1 MGGAGNQVVD
11 LGDGAVDVRLESI
24 MMTRRDLLTLGA
36 LAAAGSAALPDV
48 LLAKPSRRL
57 HSLPAALAAL
67 ETVNHGRLGVAVIDT
82 GSGERSGYRAGE
94 RFAMCSTFK
103 MMLVAAVLQRVDGGR
118 ERLQRLVAIPA
129 KPLVGH
135 SPLTEVHAGGTMSVM
150 ALCAAALTQSDNT
163 ATNVMLETLG
173 GPDGVTQFARSI
185 GDAVT
190 RLDRTE
196 TSLNEARPGDARDT
210 TSPEAMAGSVR
221 EVLLGKVLTAA
232 SREQLTAWMIANQ
245 SGQTRLRAHLPEGW
259 RAGDKTGSNLEDTAG
274 DIGILWTP
282 QGAPV
287 VVAAYVT
294 ECVGPEEKR
303 AAMLAEVGRLVTA
316 CYAAG

>member
-1 MGGAGNQVVD
+1 MAAVGRVV
-11 LGDGAVDVRLESI
+11 VPN
-24 MMTRRDLLTLGA
+24 LLFA
-36 LAAAGSAALPDV
+36 E
-48 LLAKPSRRL
+48 PSGRFGR
-57 HSLPAALAAL
+57 LPAALAEL
-67 ETVNHGRLGVAVIDT
+67 EAVNHGRLGVAVIDT
-82 GSGERSGYRAGE
+82 GSGERSGDRVGE

-103 MMLVAAVLQRVDGGR
+103 MLLVAAVLQRVDGGR
-118 ERLQRLVAIPA
+118 ERLDRFVAIPA

-135 SPLTEVHAGGTMSVM
+135 SPLTEVHAGGSMSVA
-150 ALCAAALTQSDNT
+150 ALCAAILTQSDNT

-173 GPDGVTQFARSI
+173 GPDGITRFARSI

-196 TSLNEARPGDARDT
+196 TSLNEARPGDPRDT
-210 TSPEAMAGSVR
+210 TSPEAMAGNLR
-221 EVLLGKVLTAA
+221 AVLLGKVLSAA
-232 SREQLTAWMIANQ
+232 SRERLTQWMIANE

-259 RAGDKTGSNLEDTAG
+259 RAGDKTGSNLENTAG
-274 DIGILWTP
+274 DIGILWPP
-282 QGAPV
+282 QGAAV
-287 VVAAYVT
+287 LVAAYVT